1 MVSKILRG
9 QTSTFLPWES
19 IVRARAHS
27 APGVCDARSPTG
39 ARRNTRRKRTRTRDT
54 HPPFARAHT
63 DRRRAQH
70 KVMALGLS
78 APTGVAPVATRARA
92 STRRAASATPIA
104 SRALGDAK
112 SVFSRDAFFANAVV
126 GRGDACVANAGARG
140 RVVMAAKVAGYIK
153 LAIEAGKASPAPP
166 IGPALGAK
174 VCSFFRLYFLPSS
187 TRVCERRNALGASFK
202 LGRVDGWVRMGERG
216 WCKDLVEGLRF
227 GFPKGG
233 RATTGGVA
241 GTREMT
247 MTTMATFFASLSSS
261 STHLRNPRLESRRM
275 RD

>member
-1 MVSKILRG
+1 
-9 QTSTFLPWES
+9 
-19 IVRARAHS
+19 
-27 APGVCDARSPTG
+27 
-39 ARRNTRRKRTRTRDT
+39 
-54 HPPFARAHT
+54 
-63 DRRRAQH
+63 
-70 KVMALGLS
+70 MALGLS
-78 APTGVAPVATRARA
+78 APTGVAPVTTRARA

-174 VCSFFRLYFLPSS
+174 VCSFFFSILLSS
-187 TRVCERRNALGASFK
+187 TRVCERRKALGASFN

-233 RATTGGVA
+233 SATTGGVA

-247 MTTMATFFASLSSS
+247 TTMATFFASLSSS